1 MKVVYGN
8 PKTVL
13 TLGVSLLGDI
23 PTPFIGFVDRAKVSD
38 FDAISRG
45 TDASAIISR
54 IDDAGGVIIYI
65 ENPDAAALIAGA
77 EALEACA
84 KLRAFADELTAQNM
98 PVLHGM
104 AYQLDRLLPQEP
116 NR

>member
-65 ENPDAAALIAGA
+65 ENPDAAERLHSFMSDLFCSASQGDWGGLNQSEAG
-77 EALEACA
+77 L
-84 KLRAFADELTAQNM
+84 Q
-98 PVLHGM
+98 
-104 AYQLDRLLPQEP
+104 
-116 NR
+116 

>member
-65 ENPDAAALIAGA
+65 ENPDAAERLHSFMSDLFYGAQQGDWGDLNQSEAG
-77 EALEACA
+77 L
-84 KLRAFADELTAQNM
+84 Q
-98 PVLHGM
+98 
-104 AYQLDRLLPQEP
+104 
-116 NR
+116 